1 MTMDYKS
8 NSHRS
13 KSEKPEE
20 KKIEKVASG
29 KVRKK
34 SGLSKIRDNL
44 LSEDVGSMKTYIFTE
59 VFIPAAKKAIS
70 DIVDMALYGEI
81 RSKKRGSSS
90 SIPYI
95 SYDRFSSDNRRSK
108 SNERRRYNVNYTYD
122 DIILDT
128 RGEADEVLDQLIA
141 IIDEF
146 DVASVA
152 DLYDLVGVSRN
163 FTDQKYGWDN
173 LSSASVDR
181 VRGGGYVLRLPR
193 AKPI

>member
-13 KSEKPEE
+13 KIEKSEE

-81 RSKKRGSSS
+81 RSKKRESSS
-90 SIPYI
+90 AIPYI

-146 DVASVA
+146 DFASVA
-152 DLYDLVGVSRN
+152 DLYDLVGVSRY
-163 FTDQKYGWDN
+163 FTD
-173 LSSASVDR
+173 
-181 VRGGGYVLRLPR
+181 
-193 AKPI
+193 

>member
-29 KVRKK
+29 KIRKK

-81 RSKKRGSSS
+81 RSKKRESSS

-141 IIDEF
+141 IIVEIYF
-146 DVASVA
+146 
-152 DLYDLVGVSRN
+152 
-163 FTDQKYGWDN
+163 
-173 LSSASVDR
+173 
-181 VRGGGYVLRLPR
+181 
-193 AKPI
+193 

>member
-1 MTMDYKS
+1 MMTDYKS
-8 NSHRS
+8 NSHKS

-34 SGLSKIRDNL
+34 SGLSKVRDNL
-44 LSEDVGSMKTYIFTE
+44 LSEDVGSMKSYILTE

-70 DIVDMALYGEI
+70 DIVDMALYGET
-81 RSKKRGSSS
+81 RSRKGGNSS
-90 SIPYI
+90 SISYV
-95 SYDRFSSDNRRSK
+95 SYDRFSSDRRRSK
-108 SNERRRYNVNYTYD
+108 SNDRRRSNVSYTYD

-141 IIDEF
+141 IIDEYE
-146 DVASVA
+146 VASVA
-152 DLYDLVGVSRN
+152 DLYDLVGVARN

-173 LSSASVDR
+173 LSSASIDR